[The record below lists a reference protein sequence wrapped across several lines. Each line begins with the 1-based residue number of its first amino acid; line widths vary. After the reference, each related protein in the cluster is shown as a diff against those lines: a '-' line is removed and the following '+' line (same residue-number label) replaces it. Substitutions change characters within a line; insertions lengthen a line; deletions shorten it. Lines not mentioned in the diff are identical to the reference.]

1 MSAPVQPNL
10 LPRLCVPLP
19 VPHPAEVAIIVH
31 NRDHEDQISM
41 ESCRPII
48 RDLRDSSQPLSG
60 EYLTSDDLKEDTD
73 SCSSQYPSL
82 GGHGSHSESVYEV
95 GRDLESLSQS
105 LEDLDTDL
113 KRPPVLVQVSARSQ
127 PRLDTASCQQPLV
140 AQYSV
145 RSEVGAVKMRPRL
158 ITTSSELQRPGLG
171 GSMARMA
178 SAEDMRIETETVVTC
193 PLSKRG
199 QSTVV

>member
-1 MSAPVQPNL
+1 M
-10 LPRLCVPLP
+10 
-19 VPHPAEVAIIVH
+19 I
-31 NRDHEDQISM
+31 
-41 ESCRPII
+41 II

-127 PRLDTASCQQPLV
+127 PLLDTASSAGHIRGQYSGHMTSTDQMETRMSHQQPVV

-158 ITTSSELQRPGLG
+158 ITTSSEPQRPGLG

>member
-1 MSAPVQPNL
+1 MLAFYFL
-10 LPRLCVPLP
+10 F
-19 VPHPAEVAIIVH
+19 
-31 NRDHEDQISM
+31 
-41 ESCRPII
+41 II

-113 KRPPVLVQVSARSQ
+113 KRSPVKCLLIFVLLHCTAL
-127 PRLDTASCQQPLV
+127 RL
-140 AQYSV
+140 
-145 RSEVGAVKMRPRL
+145 
-158 ITTSSELQRPGLG
+158 
-171 GSMARMA
+171 
-178 SAEDMRIETETVVTC
+178 
-193 PLSKRG
+193 
-199 QSTVV
+199 